1 MENLIEYYCSLNVKK
16 FSKMLDNTTQCYK
29 FFWLDSIM
37 QLVARG
43 EETPT
48 FLEIFAGMI
57 ADAWYA
63 VSEYHLRLG
72 PKNKDGSSSDIL
84 ERLSTSWDRLWISKM
99 MRLEIS

>member
-72 PKNKDGSSSDIL
+72 PKKFRYFRTGCQQVGTDCGYQ
-84 ERLSTSWDRLWISKM
+84 K
-99 MRLEIS
+99 

>member
-43 EETPT
+43 EET
-48 FLEIFAGMI
+48 
-57 ADAWYA
+57 
-63 VSEYHLRLG
+63 S
-72 PKNKDGSSSDIL
+72 N
-84 ERLSTSWDRLWISKM
+84 IS
-99 MRLEIS
+99 